1 MSNFKYMGVRRKMK
15 DIQLKISREN
25 ASKDGKN
32 GFKIIEVK
40 VSDPTESLFSV
51 VTPIKKQ

>member
-1 MSNFKYMGVRRKMK
+1 MK
-15 DIQLKISREN
+15 DIQMRISRTNE
-25 ASKDGKN
+25 SKDGKN
-32 GFKIIEVK
+32 GYKVIEVK

>member
-1 MSNFKYMGVRRKMK
+1 MYMGVRRKMK

-32 GFKIIEVK
+32 GYKIIEVK

>member
-1 MSNFKYMGVRRKMK
+1 ME
-15 DIQLKISREN
+15 DIKLKISRTNE
-25 ASKDGKN
+25 SKDGN
-32 GFKIIEVK
+32 SGYKIIEVK

>member
-1 MSNFKYMGVRRKMK
+1 ME
-15 DIQLKISREN
+15 DIKLKISRISE
-25 ASKDGKN
+25 SKDGKS
-32 GFKIIEVK
+32 GYKIIEVK